1 MVTLSLGI
9 DATISSKSTIQILL
23 IIHKILMILTAPISK
38 SFLSL
43 TKTYFK
49 PSKTA

>member
-1 MVTLSLGI
+1 MVKLSFGI
-9 DATISSKSTIQILL
+9 DASISSKSNVQILL
-23 IIHKILMILTAPISK
+23 TIHKILMILTAPISK

-49 PSKTA
+49 PSKIA